1 MSTPFD
7 HIPSCSRTADYT
19 KPTATASRV
28 AQVELFLANAC
39 EGCDDG
45 MEHAAALEDEC
56 RTLAAEVD
64 ELRCKL
70 DDVRMGI
77 GCARGQR
84 TTQFCAEAAARDEVI
99 GRLLA
104 MLKPGSGQLGRIE
117 DDKTISLTIAEW
129 NLLVTAHERACE
141 IAGRT
146 E

>member
-19 KPTATASRV
+19 KPTATAPVSRLKE
-28 AQVELFLANAC
+28 VEAEIADLDDSYSARTYTDGYADLA
-39 EGCDDG
+39 
-45 MEHAAALEDEC
+45 

-64 ELRCKL
+64 
-70 DDVRMGI
+70 
-77 GCARGQR
+77 
-84 TTQFCAEAAARDEVI
+84 ARDEVI

-104 MLKPGSGQLGRIE
+104 MLDPGSGQLGRIE
-117 DDKTISLTIAEW
+117 DDKTISLTITEW